1 MGPCLS
7 KEPQYSKFVCT
18 VGGQLILQ
26 YQKKERTKC
35 RDEKGGNKSGKLT
48 ATTMK
53 RKVEKDLMRD
63 PGPGSFGKEKEGLTV
78 LL

>member
-1 MGPCLS
+1 MFALWEDS
-7 KEPQYSKFVCT
+7 SSFST
-18 VGGQLILQ
+18 
-26 YQKKERTKC
+26 KKERTKC